1 VAGQHRG
8 HDIAVASGCQ
18 TPVSTAMR
26 TAGGLPAITALLI
39 APAEVPMTRAGSTP
53 RS

>member
-18 TPVSTAMR
+18 TSVSTAMR
-26 TAGGLPAITALLI
+26 ALGGLPAITALLI
-39 APAEVPMTRAGSTP
+39 APAEVPMT
-53 RS
+53 